1 MISRAL
7 ILSLI
12 LLVISTS
19 KSFTDELKP
28 LRIVITPSKIAQDIS
43 KTNSFISVITEE
55 DIKNSSATNII
66 ELLNANT
73 SLGIASTGGVGSTPS
88 YFLRGFAKKYLKVTV
103 DGLDIS
109 DPTGTQSETYLQDI
123 SIGDIKKIEIL
134 KSAQGSIHGSQAA
147 GGLIAI
153 TTNDGM
159 YNKKQFS
166 QKIEYGSNNSMYSGT
181 YYSSGKNNYKLS
193 VNSNVYHSDG
203 ISSGDVEGQ
212 NKENDA
218 YNYANLTLKGQL
230 KSEKNKISFVF
241 RDSSSKSEYDNYNQT
256 DNHDFSKNNTQ
267 SGLLQWEFVTSE
279 NIKHIIKY
287 NPTRVN
293 RRTAGSYN
301 SDQSSKKHTV
311 EYLVQKTIADK
322 HLIGLGA
329 EHNNIKYK
337 TSNVM
342 EKRESNAI
350 FLQTQ
355 LQPSN
360 KLLLDLSLRRDE
372 DQLYDQHNSHRAQI
386 GYDISKNLR
395 FKLSNATGYRPP
407 SLYEGNNLRGGVLK
421 LKPEETTNSEIG
433 FDYKNFNKQITFS
446 GSYFTGNIDNE
457 IAYYYGGYG
466 DPENGYYQ
474 GVGKTKIQGYEL
486 LAKKYFDDKISA
498 LSSYTFTDSDK
509 NSSSSPKGS
518 LVPMHKFS
526 TSLNYTI
533 NKNLNTNLSVTY
545 QEKAYDTSMN
555 ELPAFTLLNSS
566 INYKLNDNLISYFKF
581 NNILNQDYEVNRNY
595 GVSEFNFLAGIES
608 KY

>member
-1 MISRAL
+1 MKTRVF

-28 LRIVITPSKIAQDIS
+28 LRIVITPSRIVQDIS

-153 TTNDGM
+153 TTKDGM

-193 VNSNVYHSDG
+193 VNTNVYHSDG
-203 ISSGDVEGQ
+203 ISSGDVDGQ

-218 YNYANLTLKGQL
+218 YNYANITLKGEV

-256 DNHDFSKNNTQ
+256 DNHDFSKNNIQ
-267 SGLLQWEFVTSE
+267 SGSVQWQFITDEDINHT
-279 NIKHIIKY
+279 IKY

-311 EYLVQKTIADK
+311 EYVIQKKVADK
-322 HLIGLGA
+322 HLIGFGA

-337 TSNVM
+337 TSSVM

-355 LQPSN
+355 IQPSN

-372 DQLYDQHNSHRAQI
+372 DQLYDHHNSHRAQI

-446 GSYFTGNIDNE
+446 GSYFTGDIDNE

-474 GVGKTKIQGYEL
+474 GVGKTEIQGYEL
-486 LAKKYFDDKISA
+486 LAKKYFDDKISSF
-498 LSSYTFTDSDK
+498 SSYTFTDSDK

-533 NKNLNTNLSVTY
+533 NEELNTHLSLTY

-595 GVSEFNFLAGIES
+595 GVPGFTFLAGIES
-608 KY
+608 NY

>member
-1 MISRAL
+1 MITRAF
-7 ILSLI
+7 ISSLI

-28 LRIVITPSKIAQDIS
+28 LRIVITPSRIVQDIS

-134 KSAQGSIHGSQAA
+134 KSTQGSIHGSQAA
-147 GGLIAI
+147 GGLIAV
-153 TTNDGM
+153 TTKDGK

-166 QKIEYGSNNSMYSGT
+166 QKNEYGSNNSMYSGT
-181 YYSSGKNNYKLS
+181 YYSLGKNNYKLS
-193 VNSNVYHSDG
+193 VNTNVYHSDG
-203 ISSGDVEGQ
+203 ISSGDVDGQ

-218 YNYANLTLKGQL
+218 YNYANITLKGEV

-267 SGLLQWEFVTSE
+267 SGSVQWEFVTGDDI
-279 NIKHIIKY
+279 NHAIKY

-311 EYLVQKTIADK
+311 EYVVQKKIFGK
-322 HLIGLGA
+322 HLIGFGA

-355 LQPSN
+355 FQPSN
-360 KLLLDLSLRRDE
+360 ELLLDLSLRRDQ
-372 DQLYDQHNSHRAQI
+372 DQLYDQHDSYRAQI

-407 SLYEGNNLRGGVLK
+407 SLYEGNNLKDGVLK
-421 LKPEETTNSEIG
+421 LKPEETTNKEIG
-433 FDYKNFNKQITFS
+433 FDYKNFNKKFTFS

-457 IAYYYGGYG
+457 IAYSS
-466 DPENGYYQ
+466 GYYQ
-474 GVGKTKIQGYEL
+474 GIGKTEIQGYEL
-486 LAKKYFDDKISA
+486 LAKKFFDDKFS
-498 LSSYTFTDSDK
+498 LFSSYTFTDSDK
-509 NSSSSPKGS
+509 NSSSSAKGS

-533 NKNLNTNLSVTY
+533 NEELNTHLSLTY

-595 GVSEFNFLAGIES
+595 GVPGFTFLAGIES

>member
-1 MISRAL
+1 MATRTFVLYL
-7 ILSLI
+7 ILSLFP
-12 LLVISTS
+12 ISN
-19 KSFTDELKP
+19 SFSEEIKP
-28 LRIVITPSKIAQDIS
+28 LRIVITPSRITQDIS

-66 ELLNANT
+66 ELLNTNT

-153 TTNDGM
+153 TTKDGM

-166 QKIEYGSNNSMYSGT
+166 QKIEYGSNNSIYSGT
-181 YYSSGKNNYKLS
+181 YYSTGKNNYKLS
-193 VNSNVYHSDG
+193 VNTNVYHSDG
-203 ISSGDVEGQ
+203 ISSGDIDGQ

-218 YNYANLTLKGQL
+218 YNYGNITLKGEV

-241 RDSSSKSEYDNYNQT
+241 RDSSSKSEYDYYNQT

-267 SGLLQWEFVTSE
+267 SGSVQWQFITGD
-279 NIKHIIKY
+279 NINHIIKY

-311 EYLVQKTIADK
+311 DYIVQKKVADK
-322 HLIGLGA
+322 HLIGFGA

-337 TSNVM
+337 TSSVM

-355 LQPSN
+355 IQPSN

-372 DQLYDQHNSHRAQI
+372 DQLYDHHNSHRAQI

-407 SLYEGNNLRGGVLK
+407 SLYEGNNLKGGVLK

-446 GSYFTGNIDNE
+446 GSYFTGDIDNE
-457 IAYYYGGYG
+457 IAYSS
-466 DPENGYYQ
+466 GYYQ
-474 GVGKTKIQGYEL
+474 GAGKTEIQGYEL
-486 LAKKYFDDKISA
+486 LAKKYFDDKISSF
-498 LSSYTFTDSDK
+498 SSYTFTDSDK

-533 NKNLNTNLSVTY
+533 NEELNGHLSLTY

-581 NNILNQDYEVNRNY
+581 NNILNQNYEVNRNY
-595 GVSEFNFLAGIES
+595 GVPGFTFLVGIES

>member
-1 MISRAL
+1 MATRTFVLYL
-7 ILSLI
+7 ILSLFP
-12 LLVISTS
+12 ISN
-19 KSFTDELKP
+19 SFSEEIKP
-28 LRIVITPSKIAQDIS
+28 LRIVITPSRITQDIS

-66 ELLNANT
+66 ELLNTNT

-109 DPTGTQSETYLQDI
+109 DPTSTQTETYLQDI

-147 GGLIAI
+147 GGLIAV
-153 TTNDGM
+153 TTKDGK

-181 YYSSGKNNYKLS
+181 YFSSGKNNYKLS
-193 VNSNVYHSDG
+193 VNTNVYHSDG
-203 ISSGDVEGQ
+203 ISSGDVDGQ
-212 NKENDA
+212 NIENDA
-218 YNYANLTLKGQL
+218 YNYSNITLKGQL

-241 RDSSSKSEYDNYNQT
+241 RDSSSKSEYDKYNQT
-256 DNHDFSKNNTQ
+256 DNNDFSKNNTQ
-267 SGLLQWEFVTSE
+267 SGSVQWEFVTDDDI
-279 NIKHIIKY
+279 NHKIKY

-311 EYLVQKTIADK
+311 EYLVQKKIVGK
-322 HLIGLGA
+322 HLIGFGA

-355 LQPSN
+355 FQPSN
-360 KLLLDLSLRRDE
+360 ELLLDLSLRRDE
-372 DQLYDQHNSHRAQI
+372 DQLYDQHDSYRAQI

-407 SLYEGNNLRGGVLK
+407 SLYEGNNLKDGVLK
-421 LKPEETTNSEIG
+421 LKPEETTNKEIG
-433 FDYKNFNKQITFS
+433 FDYKNFNKKITLS

-457 IAYYYGGYG
+457 IAYSS
-466 DPENGYYQ
+466 GYYQ
-474 GVGKTKIQGYEL
+474 GVGKTEIQGYEL
-486 LAKKYFDDKISA
+486 SAKKFFDDKFSLFSA
-498 LSSYTFTDSDK
+498 YTFTDSDK
-509 NSSSSPKGS
+509 NSSSSAKGS
-518 LVPMHKFS
+518 LVPMHKFNS
-526 TSLNYTI
+526 SLNYNF
-533 NKNLNTNLSVTY
+533 NKGLNTNISLIY

-555 ELPAFTLLNSS
+555 ELPAFTLVNSS
-566 INYKLNDNLISYFKF
+566 TNYNLNDNLISYFKL

-595 GVSEFNFLAGIES
+595 GVPEFTFLVGIES

>member
-1 MISRAL
+1 MATRTFVLYL
-7 ILSLI
+7 ILSLFP
-12 LLVISTS
+12 ISN
-19 KSFTDELKP
+19 SFSEEIKP
-28 LRIVITPSKIAQDIS
+28 LRIVITPSRITQDIS

-66 ELLNANT
+66 ELLNTNT

-109 DPTGTQSETYLQDI
+109 DPTSTQTETYLQDI

-147 GGLIAI
+147 GGLIAV
-153 TTNDGM
+153 TTKDGK

-181 YYSSGKNNYKLS
+181 YFSSGKNNYKLS
-193 VNSNVYHSDG
+193 VNTNVYHSDG
-203 ISSGDVEGQ
+203 ISSGDVDGQ
-212 NKENDA
+212 NIENDA
-218 YNYANLTLKGQL
+218 YNYSNITLKGQL

-241 RDSSSKSEYDNYNQT
+241 RDSSSKSEYDKYNQT
-256 DNHDFSKNNTQ
+256 DNNDFSKNNTQ
-267 SGLLQWEFVTSE
+267 SGSVQWEFVTDDDI
-279 NIKHIIKY
+279 NHKIKY

-311 EYLVQKTIADK
+311 EYLVQKKIVGK
-322 HLIGLGA
+322 HLIGFGA

-355 LQPSN
+355 FQPSN
-360 KLLLDLSLRRDE
+360 ELLLDLSLRRDE
-372 DQLYDQHNSHRAQI
+372 DQLYDQHDSYRAQI

-407 SLYEGNNLRGGVLK
+407 SLYEGNNLKDGVLK
-421 LKPEETTNSEIG
+421 LKPEETTNKEIG
-433 FDYKNFNKQITFS
+433 FDYKNFNKKITLS

-457 IAYYYGGYG
+457 IAYSS
-466 DPENGYYQ
+466 GYYQ
-474 GVGKTKIQGYEL
+474 GVGKTEIQGYEL
-486 LAKKYFDDKISA
+486 SAKKFFDDKFSLFSA
-498 LSSYTFTDSDK
+498 YTFTDSDK
-509 NSSSSPKGS
+509 NSSSSAKGS
-518 LVPMHKFS
+518 LVPMHKFNS
-526 TSLNYTI
+526 SLNYNF
-533 NKNLNTNLSVTY
+533 NKGLNTNISLIY

-555 ELPAFTLLNSS
+555 ELPAFTLVNSS
-566 INYKLNDNLISYFKF
+566 TNYNLNDNLISYFKF

-595 GVSEFNFLAGIES
+595 GVPEFTFLVGIES

>member
-1 MISRAL
+1 MITRAF
-7 ILSLI
+7 IISLI

-19 KSFTDELKP
+19 KSFTDELRP
-28 LRIVITPSKIAQDIS
+28 LRIVITPSRIVQDIS

-66 ELLNANT
+66 ELLNSNT
-73 SLGIASTGGVGSTPS
+73 SLGIASTGGAGSTPS

-123 SIGDIKKIEIL
+123 SLGDINRIEIL

-153 TTNDGM
+153 TTKDGN

-166 QKIEYGSNNSMYSGT
+166 QKIEYGSSNSIYSGI
-181 YYSSGKNNYKLS
+181 YYSSGKDNYKLS
-193 VNSNVYHSDG
+193 VNTNVYHSDG
-203 ISSGDVEGQ
+203 ISSGDIDGQ
-212 NKENDA
+212 NIENDA
-218 YNYANLTLKGQL
+218 YNYANVTLKGEV
-230 KSEKNKISFVF
+230 KSEINKISFVF

-267 SGLLQWEFVTSE
+267 SGSVQWKFVTGG
-279 NIKHIIKY
+279 NINHTIKY

-311 EYLVQKTIADK
+311 EYVVQKQIVDK
-322 HLIGLGA
+322 YLIGFGA

-337 TSNVM
+337 TFNVR

-355 LQPSN
+355 IQPSN

-372 DQLYDQHNSHRAQI
+372 DQLYDHHNSHRAQL

-395 FKLSNATGYRPP
+395 FKFSNATGYRPP

-474 GVGKTKIQGYEL
+474 GVGKTEIQGYEL
-486 LAKKYFDDKISA
+486 LAKNYFGDKISVF
-498 LSSYTFTDSDK
+498 SSYTFTDSDK

-518 LVPMHKFS
+518 LIPMHKFS
-526 TSLNYTI
+526 TNLNYNI
-533 NKNLNTNLSVTY
+533 NERLRTGLSLTY

-581 NNILNQDYEVNRNY
+581 NNILNHDYEVNRNY
-595 GVSEFNFLAGIES
+595 GVPGFTFLAGIES
-608 KY
+608 KF

>member
-1 MISRAL
+1 MITRAF

-12 LLVISTS
+12 LLAISTS

-28 LRIVITPSKIAQDIS
+28 LRIVITPSRIAQDIS

-193 VNSNVYHSDG
+193 VKTNVYHSDG

-256 DNHDFSKNNTQ
+256 DNHDFSKNNTE

-279 NIKHIIKY
+279 NINHIIKY

-322 HLIGLGA
+322 HLIGLGV

-337 TSNVM
+337 TSNVR

-355 LQPSN
+355 IQPSN

-395 FKLSNATGYRPP
+395 FKFSNATGYRPP

>member
-267 SGLLQWEFVTSE
+267 SGLLQWEFVTNE
-279 NIKHIIKY
+279 NINHIIKY

>member
-1 MISRAL
+1 M
-7 ILSLI
+7 
-12 LLVISTS
+12 
-19 KSFTDELKP
+19 
-28 LRIVITPSKIAQDIS
+28 
-43 KTNSFISVITEE
+43 
-55 DIKNSSATNII
+55 
-66 ELLNANT
+66 
-73 SLGIASTGGVGSTPS
+73 
-88 YFLRGFAKKYLKVTV
+88 
-103 DGLDIS
+103 
-109 DPTGTQSETYLQDI
+109 
-123 SIGDIKKIEIL
+123 
-134 KSAQGSIHGSQAA
+134 
-147 GGLIAI
+147 
-153 TTNDGM
+153 
-159 YNKKQFS
+159 
-166 QKIEYGSNNSMYSGT
+166 
-181 YYSSGKNNYKLS
+181 
-193 VNSNVYHSDG
+193 
-203 ISSGDVEGQ
+203 
-212 NKENDA
+212 
-218 YNYANLTLKGQL
+218 
-230 KSEKNKISFVF
+230 
-241 RDSSSKSEYDNYNQT
+241 
-256 DNHDFSKNNTQ
+256 
-267 SGLLQWEFVTSE
+267 QWEFVTSE
-279 NIKHIIKY
+279 NINHIIKY

-355 LQPSN
+355 IQPSN

-446 GSYFTGNIDNE
+446 GSYFTGDIDNE
-457 IAYYYGGYG
+457 IAYYYGGYL

-474 GVGKTKIQGYEL
+474 GVGKTEIQGYEL
-486 LAKKYFDDKISA
+486 LAKKYFDDKISSF
-498 LSSYTFTDSDK
+498 SSYTFTDSDK

-533 NKNLNTNLSVTY
+533 NEELNGHLSLTY

-581 NNILNQDYEVNRNY
+581 NNILNQNYEVNRNY
-595 GVSEFNFLAGIES
+595 GVPGFTFLAGIES

>member
-1 MISRAL
+1 MITRAF

-28 LRIVITPSKIAQDIS
+28 LRIVITPSRIAQDIS

-193 VNSNVYHSDG
+193 VNTNVYHSDG
-203 ISSGDVEGQ
+203 ISSGDVEEQ

-267 SGLLQWEFVTSE
+267 SGLLQWEFVTNE
-279 NIKHIIKY
+279 NINHIIKY

>member
-1 MISRAL
+1 MITRAF

-123 SIGDIKKIEIL
+123 SIRDIKKIEIL

-518 LVPMHKFS
+518 LVPMHKFN

-533 NKNLNTNLSVTY
+533 NENLNTNLSVTY

>member
-1 MISRAL
+1 MITRAF
-7 ILSLI
+7 ILSLT

-28 LRIVITPSKIAQDIS
+28 LRIVITPSRIIQDIS

-153 TTNDGM
+153 TTKDGM

-166 QKIEYGSNNSMYSGT
+166 QKIEYGSNNSIYSGT
-181 YYSSGKNNYKLS
+181 YYSTGKNNYKLS
-193 VNSNVYHSDG
+193 VNTNVYHSDG
-203 ISSGDVEGQ
+203 ISSGDIDGQ

-218 YNYANLTLKGQL
+218 YNYANITLKGEV

-241 RDSSSKSEYDNYNQT
+241 RDSSSKSEYDYYNQT

-267 SGLLQWEFVTSE
+267 SGSVQWQFITGD
-279 NIKHIIKY
+279 NINHTIKY

-293 RRTAGSYN
+293 RRTAGTYN

-311 EYLVQKTIADK
+311 EYVVQKKFADK
-322 HLIGLGA
+322 HLIGFGA
-329 EHNNIKYK
+329 EHNNVKYK
-337 TSNVM
+337 SSSVYGQNM

-355 LQPSN
+355 FQPSN

-372 DQLYDQHNSHRAQI
+372 DQLYDHHNSYRAQI

-407 SLYEGNNLRGGVLK
+407 SLYEGNNLKVGVLK

-446 GSYFTGNIDNE
+446 GSYFTGDIDNE
-457 IAYYYGGYG
+457 IAYSS
-466 DPENGYYQ
+466 GYYQ
-474 GVGKTKIQGYEL
+474 GAGKTEIQGYEL
-486 LAKKYFDDKISA
+486 LAKKYFDDKISSF
-498 LSSYTFTDSDK
+498 SSYTFTDSDK

-533 NKNLNTNLSVTY
+533 NEELNGHLSLTY

-581 NNILNQDYEVNRNY
+581 NNILNQNYEVNRNY
-595 GVSEFNFLAGIES
+595 GVPGFTFLVGIES